1 MTIKKLN
8 ALPGAPR
15 VLPPP
20 APDETPSERSIATA
34 RRAARTAVCRA
45 VPGATCSSPRS

>member
-1 MTIKKLN
+1 MTAKKLT

-20 APDETPSERSIATA
+20 APDDNAKRALNRYAVARDNFRSMVIGWELAKQ
-34 RRAARTAVCRA
+34 
-45 VPGATCSSPRS
+45 GDKQ

>member
-1 MTIKKLN
+1 MTLKKLN

-20 APDETPSERSIATA
+20 APADNAKRVLN
-34 RRAARTAVCRA
+34 R
-45 VPGATCSSPRS
+45 